1 MEFMELLFNVVLIV
15 FIMST
20 MVGAGFS
27 TTFEDLASVFRRV
40 GLVIAVFVVAFV
52 VRPLVGWGVA
62 ELFGLATPAFI
73 AMVLLASC
81 PGAPFGAKLVM
92 NAKGDIVTGAVFQA
106 ITASLASL
114 TFAPTANILIGA
126 ADLGGDVSLPV
137 GDLVKTVAFL
147 QLIPF
152 AVGILVR
159 HWTPDTAK
167 SWNETANKVS
177 GQTFLVVLVMAILG
191 SWQTIVDLVGSRT
204 ILAAAVFAVVMI
216 AAGYFIAIG
225 DRKTRLSVSLIEP
238 ISNSGPAFAAVGIAF
253 GNDPEILG
261 ATTGIIFVQI
271 IVGSLVASYFGKDK
285 EDAEVTGSDA
295 LEGSVN
301 QT

>member
-27 TTFEDLASVFRRV
+27 TTLEDLASVFRRV
-40 GLVIAVFVVAFV
+40 GLVAAVFVVAFV
-52 VRPLVGWGVA
+52 IRPLVGWGVA

-114 TFAPTANILIGA
+114 TFAPTANLLIGA

-167 SWNETANKVS
+167 SWNETANKIS
-177 GQTFLVVLVMAILG
+177 GQTFLAVLVLAILG

-204 ILAAAVFAVVMI
+204 ILAGIVFAVVMI
-216 AAGYFIAIG
+216 AAGYFIAVG
-225 DRKTRLSVSLIEP
+225 DRRTRLSVSLIEP
-238 ISNSGPAFAAVGIAF
+238 ISNSGPAFAAVAIAF

-271 IVGSLVASYFGKDK
+271 IVGSVVASYFGKDAA
-285 EDAEVTGSDA
+285 DAEATESAVAPAGSD
-295 LEGSVN
+295 V
-301 QT
+301 